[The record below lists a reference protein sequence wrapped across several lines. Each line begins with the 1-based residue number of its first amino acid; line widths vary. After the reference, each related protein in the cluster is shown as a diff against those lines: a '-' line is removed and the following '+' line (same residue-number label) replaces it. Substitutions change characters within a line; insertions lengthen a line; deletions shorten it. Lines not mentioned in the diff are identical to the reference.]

1 MSSQALSNSL
11 AENIGELKTLLQG
24 CDDFKYRP
32 FTTATD
38 TQGYLIYS
46 HILVDNLY
54 ISQTI
59 LPSLFNLQLP
69 AQPGLWSKAITTQLP
84 FLPESSYTQWED
96 ISLQILTGNT
106 LILLEGINE
115 AYIVDTAKVEA
126 RPIGKPETEPVIR
139 GPLEAFAEELA
150 PNLAIIRSRFKDP
163 KLKINQLILGR
174 ESRTTVALLYL
185 EGTIEIAILDEIRRR
200 LNRINLRSVQESGFL
215 VEYLSEDTWS
225 PFPLIQSTERPDKTV
240 AALTEGRAAI
250 LVEGSPFALLLPT
263 VFWQQFGTSD
273 DYFQNYLI
281 SSFLRPLRYLA
292 YLIAMTLPS
301 VYIIGTVFHPQLLP
315 LRFLLSL
322 THARERVP
330 IPTIIEVVGMLI
342 VLDLF
347 REATLRLPKTIG
359 PAIGIVGALVM
370 GEAAVSAGVISPIM
384 VIVVALTA
392 VVTFAIPSEDLRGT
406 ARLFSYFLILL
417 SSLLGLYG
425 FLLGAV
431 TILLHLSSLESVGVP
446 YLSPVSSFH
455 WQEWSDVFIRAPWSN
470 LSRKQQRLQSERASS
485 GRRK

>member
-1 MSSQALSNSL
+1 MSSQALSSSL
-11 AENIGELKTLLQG
+11 SENIGELKTLLQG

-38 TQGYLIYS
+38 KEGYLIYS
-46 HILVDNLY
+46 HILVDSQF

-59 LPSLFNLQLP
+59 LPNLFNLQLP
-69 AQPGLWSKAITTQLP
+69 TKPGLWSKAITTQLP
-84 FLPESSYTQWED
+84 FLPESSYTQWAD
-96 ISLQILTGNT
+96 ITLKILAGNT
-106 LILLEGINE
+106 LILLEGMSE
-115 AYIVDTAKVEA
+115 AYIADTAKIEA

-163 KLKINQLILGR
+163 KLKINLLILGK

-185 EGTIEIAILDEIRRR
+185 DGVIEPEVLDEVRRR
-200 LNRINLRSVQESGFL
+200 LSSTNLRSVQESGFL
-215 VEYLSEDTWS
+215 MEFLSEDTWS

-250 LVEGSPFALLLPT
+250 LVTGSPYSLLLPT
-263 VFWQQFGTSD
+263 VFWHYFQSSD

-281 SSFLRPLRYLA
+281 ASFIRPLRYLA
-292 YLIAMTLPS
+292 YLLAVSLPS
-301 VYIIGTVFHPQLLP
+301 LYIIVTVFHPQLLP

-322 THARERVP
+322 TTARERVP
-330 IPTIIEVVGMLI
+330 IPTILEVVGMLL

-370 GEAAVSAGVISPIM
+370 GEAAVSAGVISPVM
-384 VIVVALTA
+384 VIIIALTA
-392 VVTFAIPSEDLRGT
+392 VVTFAVPSEDLRGT
-406 ARLFSYFLILL
+406 ARMASYFLVIL
-417 SSLLGLYG
+417 SSILGLYG
-425 FLLGAV
+425 FLLGFSAV
-431 TILLHLSSLESVGVP
+431 LLHVSSLESVGVP

-455 WQEWSDVFIRAPWSN
+455 WKEWSDIFVRAPWSN
-470 LSRKQQRLQSERASS
+470 LRKKPQRLQSERVPS

>member
-1 MSSQALSNSL
+1 MSSQALSTSL
-11 AENIGELKTLLQG
+11 SENIGELKNILQG

-32 FTTATD
+32 LTTATD
-38 TQGYLIYS
+38 QEGFLVYS
-46 HILVDNLY
+46 QILVDSQF

-59 LPSLFNLQLP
+59 LPNLFNLHLP
-69 AQPGLWSKAITTQLP
+69 SQPGLWSKAITTQLP

-96 ISLQILTGNT
+96 ITLQILTGNT
-106 LILLEGINE
+106 LILLEGMNE
-115 AYIVDTAKVEA
+115 AYIADTAKVGA

-139 GPLEAFAEELA
+139 GPLEAFAEALG

-163 KLKINQLILGR
+163 HLKINQLILGQ
-174 ESRTTVALLYL
+174 ESRTAVALLYL
-185 EGTIEIAILDEIRRR
+185 DGIIETEVLDEICRR
-200 LNRINLRSVQESGFL
+200 LTSINLRSVQESGFL
-215 VEYLSEDTWS
+215 LEFLSEDTWS

-250 LVEGSPFALLLPT
+250 LVDGSPFALLLPT
-263 VFWQQFGTSD
+263 VFWQHFQTAD
-273 DYFQNYLI
+273 DYFQNYLVA
-281 SSFLRPLRYLA
+281 SFVRPLRYLA
-292 YLIAMTLPS
+292 YLTAVALPS
-301 VYIIGTVFHPQLLP
+301 IYIIVTVFHPQLLP

-322 THARERVP
+322 TSARERVP
-330 IPTIIEVVGMLI
+330 IPTVMEVVGMLV

-370 GEAAVSAGVISPIM
+370 GDAAVSAGVISPIM
-384 VIVVALTA
+384 VIIVAFTA

-406 ARLFSYFLILL
+406 ARIFSYFLVLL

-455 WQEWSDVFIRAPWSN
+455 WKEWSDVFIRAPWSN
-470 LSRKQQRLQSERASS
+470 LRRKPQRLQSERVPSE
-485 GRRK
+485 RRK